1 MIQGKT
7 VVEDV
12 IMTKAKGVE
21 TKRGDSKIPDKKDLI
36 KLIKRLTR
44 NLHCPEFN

>member
-21 TKRGDSKIPDKKDLI
+21 TKRGDSKIPDKKDPSI
-36 KLIKRLTR
+36 
-44 NLHCPEFN
+44 PEISSSRD